1 MTTTADDYIDRVLEF
16 LPRGTP
22 ERDQIATELRG
33 HIAERLA
40 SGQLQEAVLQQLG
53 DPLALAESYLAA
65 VPLRS
70 GSFGRRAIAKLID
83 MGLILAWLVPIVCV
97 SFFASPDAL
106 RPWLL
111 FAGLLGWSVLA
122 ATYLVIAE
130 SRYGQTV
137 GKRLMSLRVVRES
150 GARITVG
157 QALVRQLPMFLQM
170 YWIDVLFAL
179 FTDKRQ
185 RAFEL
190 LSKTRVVDAE
200 SADET
205 GHEAANARHIVAL

>member
-1 MTTTADDYIDRVLEF
+1 MTTTADDYITRVLEF

-40 SGQLQEAVLQQLG
+40 SGQAQETVLRQLG

-70 GSFGRRAIAKLID
+70 ASFGRRAIAKLID
-83 MGLILAWLVPIVCV
+83 LALILAAIVPILCL
-97 SFFASPDAL
+97 SFFAVPDAA

-111 FAGLLGWSVLA
+111 FVGLLGWTVLA
-122 ATYLVIAE
+122 AAYLVIAE
-130 SRYGQTV
+130 SRDGQTV
-137 GKRLMSLRVVRES
+137 GKRFMSLRAVRES
-150 GARITVG
+150 GARISLG
-157 QALVRQLPMFLQM
+157 QAIVRQLPMFTQI

-179 FTDKRQ
+179 FTDKHQ

-190 LSKTRVVDAE
+190 LSKTRVVE
-200 SADET
+200 NPADS
-205 GHEAANARHIVAL
+205 R